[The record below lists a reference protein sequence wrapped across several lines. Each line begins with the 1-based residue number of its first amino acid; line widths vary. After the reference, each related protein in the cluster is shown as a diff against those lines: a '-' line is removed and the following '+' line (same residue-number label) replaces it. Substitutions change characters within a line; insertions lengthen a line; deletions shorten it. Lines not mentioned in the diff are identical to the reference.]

1 MPLGIA
7 AFVARLII
15 PVACHR
21 RDGKRAARRREC
33 SRSIMTVVIWLFV
46 AFIVLPVA
54 EIWLITQVAGEL
66 GWVPTLL
73 LVIAVSA
80 AGAFLVRREGI
91 GVISR
96 VRGSLEGG
104 RIPTNDL
111 ADGAMIFFASALM
124 LTPGFLTDGVGLA
137 LLIPPIRAVLR
148 PPIVAFFKRKV
159 DVRVAGLGGARSGG
173 PFGSFGPFENPR
185 RRDAFDVDGDIVSD
199 QTPGPDDQSDF
210 PELD

>member
-1 MPLGIA
+1 
-7 AFVARLII
+7 
-15 PVACHR
+15 
-21 RDGKRAARRREC
+21 
-33 SRSIMTVVIWLFV
+33 MTVVIWLFL
-46 AFIVLPVA
+46 AFIVLPIA
-54 EIWLITQVAGEL
+54 EIWLITQVAGEV
-66 GWVPTLL
+66 GWALTLV

-91 GVISR
+91 GVIRR
-96 VRGSLEGG
+96 VRGSLQGG

-148 PPIVAFFKRKV
+148 PPIIAFFRRKV
-159 DVRVAGLGGARSGG
+159 DVRVARFGGAGGGRPFGPSG
-173 PFGSFGPFENPR
+173 PFGNPR
-185 RRDAFDVDGDIVSD
+185 RRDVYDVDGDNVSD
-199 QTPGPDDQSDF
+199 QTPGPDDHSDR